1 MSTINFKKLKDY
13 VFYSFI
19 LLSILFA
26 LIPFIF
32 LETYEM
38 SLSMKIVFDNIVLF
52 GLFSVVL
59 SIIFYDNIFLST
71 KTKNKILYI
80 IIKGFKIIFGSS
92 LMFIL
97 IFGLISGVLLSV
109 NSYVGNQEII
119 KVKSKVISIKETNSN
134 VAKTITTSLLKFQM
148 KNGKLNLK
156 LTDNIISEKYLTG
169 NFTKEVLICT
179 TEKNEDNE
187 L

>member
-59 SIIFYDNIFLST
+59 SIIFYDNVFLST
-71 KTKNKILYI
+71 KTKNKISYI
-80 IIKGFKIIFGSS
+80 IIRGFKIIFGSS

-119 KVKSKVISIKETNSN
+119 KVKSKVISIKETNSKSGKNHYYIIVEIPDEKREVELN
-134 VAKTITTSLLKFQM
+134 VNRQYYIGEIFDGQLHKGSLNMYYRK
-148 KNGKLNLK
+148 K
-156 LTDNIISEKYLTG
+156 
-169 NFTKEVLICT
+169 
-179 TEKNEDNE
+179 
-187 L
+187 

>member
-59 SIIFYDNIFLST
+59 SIIFHDIIFLPT
-71 KTKNKILYI
+71 KTKNKILQI
-80 IIKGFKIIFGSS
+80 ITKGLKIILGSS

-109 NSYVGNQEII
+109 NSYFGNQEII
-119 KVKSKVISIKETNSN
+119 KVKSKVIGIKETKSKSGTKHYYIIVKIPDEKREVELKVNRQYYIGEIFDGQLH
-134 VAKTITTSLLKFQM
+134 KGSLNMYYK
-148 KNGKLNLK
+148 KK
-156 LTDNIISEKYLTG
+156 SR
-169 NFTKEVLICT
+169 
-179 TEKNEDNE
+179 
-187 L
+187 